1 MIRRD
6 GSPLTSGRLMK
17 QMTIA
22 HWISA
27 CGISFLLCGC
37 GGMLLPEQSE
47 IHSSRFA
54 TYQAVRDAFD
64 KIQPMRTSVDQMSA
78 LGFDV
83 QNASNTQIL
92 SYLDIADR
100 FMPNG
105 SLAFDRLDPAVQACI
120 MARNACQGYEFE
132 IKHKTIDRGGSLF
145 LDIFGFVHSSTET
158 GWSAQILILVQD
170 GHITHKLLSGEPN
183 VLVVRTDIQPLGPA
197 QNLSGIVG
205 GSSSIAVTNTK

>member
-1 MIRRD
+1 
-6 GSPLTSGRLMK
+6 MK
-17 QMTIA
+17 RMTIA
-22 HWISA
+22 HWICA
-27 CGISFLLCGC
+27 CGISLLLGGC

-47 IHSSRFA
+47 IHTSQFE

-64 KIQPMRTSVDQMSA
+64 KIKPMRTSLDEMSA

-83 QNASNTQIL
+83 QNSSNAQIL
-92 SYLDIADR
+92 SYLDVADR

-120 MARNACQGYEFE
+120 MARTACQGYSFE
-132 IKHKTIDRGGSLF
+132 IKHQSIDRSGSLF
-145 LDIFGFVHSSTET
+145 LDIFGFEHTSTET
-158 GWSAQILILVQD
+158 GWSAQVLILVQD

-183 VLVVRTDIQPLGPA
+183 VQVVRTDIEPLGPA

-205 GSSSIAVTNTK
+205 GSGSVGVTTTK